1 MENWQN
7 LNRADIGKTLVLRRI
22 MQNSQDLSSVKR
34 GNHDQQRTLTS
45 IQHLF
50 TLNHEHVITS
60 PCFRALTGMGGRFST
75 DKKTSEPRKLAEVS
89 ILIALGVVLS
99 FFPGPIPIGPT
110 YVFPF
115 QSMINVIAGILLGPW
130 YAAGAALGIGI
141 IRIFFHTGT
150 VFSLPGGIPG
160 AILVGLTY
168 RYTKSYLSA
177 FAEIPGTVIFGAL
190 LSAFIVAP
198 VFDISATLWFFI
210 IAFVP
215 PAVLGSSIGYIMM
228 IALKRRGIVRR
239 ISH

>member
-1 MENWQN
+1 
-7 LNRADIGKTLVLRRI
+7 
-22 MQNSQDLSSVKR
+22 
-34 GNHDQQRTLTS
+34 
-45 IQHLF
+45 
-50 TLNHEHVITS
+50 
-60 PCFRALTGMGGRFST
+60 MGGRFST

-115 QSMINVIAGILLGPW
+115 QSMINVIAGILVGPW

-141 IRIFFHTGT
+141 IRIFFHTGS

-177 FAEIPGTVIFGAL
+177 FAEIPGTAIFGAS

-198 VFDISATLWFFI
+198 VFGINATLWFFI